1 MAAALSDFVVGG
13 MRDFKSFGEAFDSL
27 VNDMIRSL
35 SKLLAQQLMS
45 GILQSALGLFT
56 GGIGG
61 GGGADNAVSF
71 SSWFG
76 GINRKANGGVM
87 TGISGHS
94 NSIVTS
100 PTLFSYGKEIS
111 QYANGAGLMGEAGP
125 EAIMPLTR
133 TSSGKLGVISKRE
146 NESSRPTSSS
156 SSEVFVNVYNSTG
169 QKAQTKQTQNANG
182 SKSIDVIIGDVAA
195 QQMLTPG
202 TKANYAIRTQTG
214 ATPPTIKR

>member
-1 MAAALSDFVVGG
+1 MFLVSFSPQKIRVISTPCACLTLYNSAFSSAEERIAAEQEYADTVARIDEWMAEQRIRTSGGVLDNLKLGIKDYYDQHKNYALGLGEVVTSTTDSMAAALSDFVVGG

-87 TGISGHS
+87 TGISRQFLIHLP
-94 NSIVTS
+94 V
-100 PTLFSYGKEIS
+100 
-111 QYANGAGLMGEAGP
+111 
-125 EAIMPLTR
+125 
-133 TSSGKLGVISKRE
+133 
-146 NESSRPTSSS
+146 
-156 SSEVFVNVYNSTG
+156 
-169 QKAQTKQTQNANG
+169 
-182 SKSIDVIIGDVAA
+182 
-195 QQMLTPG
+195 
-202 TKANYAIRTQTG
+202 
-214 ATPPTIKR
+214 